1 MEKYGIVLAG
11 GLATRLFPLTSS
23 VNKHLLPIYSKPMIY
38 YPISTLM
45 ISGIKKIIIVV
56 DPGHIDSFKKLLGD
70 GSDFGIEIKF
80 CFQEN
85 PDGLASAIYSAKDI
99 AKNSKLEVILG
110 DNVFFGKGL
119 EDLFS
124 SIKSETDNVLF
135 TQKVNNP
142 NSYGVL
148 KRNTDSSP
156 KVIIEKPKKFI
167 SNEAV
172 LGLYFYDS
180 DVFNFIEEIKPSKR
194 NELEITDLN
203 NLYLDQKKVKVL
215 NIGRG
220 ITWYDA
226 GTINDLFSVSSF
238 IHSIEVQQKTLIG
251 SIEEIAL
258 RKNYISE
265 KRFMERAKIFSGSD
279 YGKKL
284 SEIIDN

>member
-1 MEKYGIVLAG
+1 MEKYGLILAG
-11 GLATRLFPLTSS
+11 GQATRLYPLTNS

-38 YPISTLM
+38 YPLSTLM
-45 ISGIKKIIIVV
+45 ISGIRKIIIVIN
-56 DPGHIDSFKKLLGD
+56 PGQIDSFKKLLGD
-70 GSDFGIEIKF
+70 GSDFGIEIEF

-85 PDGLASAIYSAKDI
+85 PDGLASAVYSAKNI

-119 EDLFS
+119 EGLLK
-124 SIKSETDNVLF
+124 SIKNVSENALF
-135 TQKVNNP
+135 TQKVNNA

-148 KRNTDSSP
+148 KRNTDNSP
-156 KVIIEKPKKFI
+156 RIIIEKPTKFI
-167 SNEAV
+167 SDEAV
-172 LGLYFYDS
+172 LGLYFYDT
-180 DVFNFIEEIKPSKR
+180 DVFNFIEELKPSDR

-203 NLYLDQKKVKVL
+203 NFYLKHKRVEIL

-226 GTINDLFSVSSF
+226 GTIKDLFSVSSF
-238 IHSIEVQQKTLIG
+238 IQSIEVQQKTLIG

-258 RKNYISE
+258 RKNLITE
-265 KRFMERAKIFSGSD
+265 KIFLKRAESFSGSE

-284 SEIIDN
+284 LEIIDN

>member
-1 MEKYGIVLAG
+1 MEKCGLILAG
-11 GLATRLFPLTSS
+11 GQATRLLPITKS
-23 VNKHLLPIYSKPMIY
+23 VNKHLLPVYSKPMIY
-38 YPISTLM
+38 YPLSTLM
-45 ISGIKKIIIVV
+45 ISGIRKVIIVI
-56 DPGHIDSFKKLLGD
+56 DPDHISSFKKLLGD

-85 PDGLASAIYSAKDI
+85 PDGLANAVYSAKEI
-99 AKNSKLEVILG
+99 AKNSELEIILG

-119 EDLFS
+119 ENLLL
-124 SIKSETDNVLF
+124 SIKGTTDNALF

-142 NSYGVL
+142 NNYGVL
-148 KRNTDSSP
+148 KRNADNSP
-156 KVIIEKPKKFI
+156 GVIIEKPEKFI

-180 DVFNFIEEIKPSKR
+180 DVFNFIEELKPSDR

-203 NLYLDQKKVKVL
+203 NLYLNQKKVEVID
-215 NIGRG
+215 IGRG
-220 ITWYDA
+220 ITWFDA

-238 IHSIEVQQKTLIG
+238 IQSIEVQQKTLIG

-265 KRFMERAKIFSGSD
+265 KKFLDRAKIFLGSE

-284 SEIIDN
+284 LEIIDN

>member
-1 MEKYGIVLAG
+1 MEKYGLVLAG
-11 GLATRLFPLTSS
+11 GHASRLYPLTNS

-38 YPISTLM
+38 YPLSTLM
-45 ISGIKKIIIVV
+45 ISGIRKIIIVI
-56 DPGHIDSFKKLLGD
+56 DPGQIDSYKKLLGD
-70 GSDFGIEIKF
+70 GSDFGIEIEF

-85 PDGLASAIYSAKDI
+85 PDGLASAVYSAKNI

-119 EDLFS
+119 EGLFND
-124 SIKSETDNVLF
+124 IKSTADNALF

-148 KRNTDSSP
+148 TRNNDNSP
-156 KVIIEKPKKFI
+156 RNIVEKPKKFI
-167 SNEAV
+167 SDEAV

-180 DVFNFIEEIKPSKR
+180 DVFNFIEELKPSNRK
-194 NELEITDLN
+194 ELEITDLN
-203 NLYLDQKKVKVL
+203 NLYLKQKKVEII

-238 IHSIEVQQKTLIG
+238 IQSIEVQQKTLIG

-258 RKNYISE
+258 RKNFISE
-265 KRFMERAKIFSGSD
+265 KRFLKRTKIFSGSE

-284 SEIIDN
+284 LEIIDS

>member
-1 MEKYGIVLAG
+1 MDKYGLVLAG
-11 GLATRLFPLTSS
+11 GQATRLFPLTNS

-38 YPISTLM
+38 YPLSTLM
-45 ISGIKKIIIVV
+45 ISGIRKIIIVI
-56 DPGHIDSFKKLLGD
+56 DPEHIDSFKKLLGD
-70 GSDFGIEIKF
+70 GSDFGIEIEF

-85 PDGLASAIYSAKDI
+85 PDGLASALYTAKDI
-99 AKNSKLEVILG
+99 AKDSKLEVILG

-119 EDLFS
+119 ENLFNN
-124 SIKSETDNVLF
+124 IKSTTDNALF

-148 KRNTDSSP
+148 KRNADSSP
-156 KVIIEKPKKFI
+156 DIILEKPKKFI
-167 SNEAV
+167 SDEAV

-180 DVFNFIEEIKPSKR
+180 DVFNFIEELKPSNR

-203 NLYLDQKKVKVL
+203 NLYLNQKKVEVL
-215 NIGRG
+215 DIGRG

-238 IHSIEVQQKTLIG
+238 IQSIEVRQKTLIG
-251 SIEEIAL
+251 SLEEIAL

-265 KRFMERAKIFSGSD
+265 KRFTERAKKFSGSD

-284 SEIIDN
+284 LEVIDN